1 MSDRTFVDTNVLVYA
16 QDASFPEKQS
26 RAWARLD
33 QLWQSRS
40 GRLSIQVC
48 NEYFVTVT
56 RKLKPGRSE
65 ELAWEDVRRYQAWE
79 PVSLDFRL
87 LERARETQ
95 VRYGLSW
102 WDSTIVAAA
111 YAAECALLLSEDL
124 NADQEYW
131 GIRVENPFPSI
142 S

>member
-16 QDASFPEKQS
+16 HDSAFPEKQS
-26 RAWARLD
+26 RAWERLD
-33 QLWQSRS
+33 ELWHTRT
-40 GRLSIQVC
+40 GRISVQVC

-56 RKLKPGRSE
+56 RKLKPGRPE
-65 ELAWEDVRRYQAWE
+65 DLAWKDLLQYQAWE
-79 PVSLDFRL
+79 PVTLDFRL

-111 YAAECALLLSEDL
+111 YAAECTVLLSEDL
-124 NADQEYW
+124 SEGQEYW
-131 GIRVENPFPSI
+131 GIRVENPFGL
-142 S
+142 